1 MTLPIRPARDDDS
14 GPLSALIAAS
24 FAEYPGCIFVKEE
37 LPELRRP
44 ASYFAAKGGVLWIAD
59 GENGRIAGSLGVLPV
74 PGQNAVELAKVYV
87 DPAFRGAGLAQ
98 ALFARAID
106 FAEQGGFAEMTLWS
120 DTRFTRGHRFY
131 EKLGFARWPGER
143 YLGDVSE
150 SWEYHFRKPL
160 PRKS

>member
-1 MTLPIRPARDDDS
+1 MTPPIRLARDDDS

-24 FAEYPGCIFVKEE
+24 FAEYPGCVFVEDE

-44 ASYFAAKGGVLWIAD
+44 ASYFAAKGGVLWIA
-59 GENGRIAGSLGVLPV
+59 GSLGVTPV
-74 PGQNAVELAKVYV
+74 PEQNAVELAKVYV

-98 ALFARAID
+98 ALFAKALD
-106 FAEQGGFAEMTLWS
+106 FAEQGGFGEMVLWS
-120 DTRFTRGHRFY
+120 DTRFARGHRFY

-150 SWEYHFRKPL
+150 SWEYHFRKSL
-160 PRKS
+160 RGS